1 MKSDTNQRG
10 SNTILF
16 QNQLAKPARMVV
28 VATMS
33 ETAPKREN
41 MWANLGF
48 NIILPMLLLSKGEAW
63 LSSVPPWGVLIIALA
78 FPIGYFIYDLKERKK
93 ANGFSIIGFISVLLT
108 GGIGLL
114 KLSPMVFA
122 IKETAVPLIFGVAVV
137 ASLKTKKP
145 LIRMMLYNPSVMDV
159 DKVDRALDTEEKR
172 NGFNKL
178 MVNCTWIIAASFLVS
193 ATLNFFITR
202 IVVTTDPNIDQAAF
216 TAEIGRQ
223 GFITWIVLTL
233 ATLPL
238 MVFAMYKLF
247 KGIKEL
253 TGYGL
258 EDVILDAKKDKKEAV
273 EANNSAE

>member
-1 MKSDTNQRG
+1 
-10 SNTILF
+10 
-16 QNQLAKPARMVV
+16 MVV
-28 VATMS
+28 VAHMP

-41 MWANLGF
+41 MWVNLGF
-48 NIILPMLLLSKGEAW
+48 NIILPMLLLSKGDKW
-63 LSSVPPWGVLIIALA
+63 LSFLPPWGVLVVALA
-78 FPIGYFIYDLKERKK
+78 FPIGYFIYDLQSRKK

-122 IKETAVPLIFGVAVV
+122 IKETTVPLIFGFAVV

-145 LIRMMLYNPSVMDV
+145 LIKMMLYNPSIMDV
-159 DKVDRALDTEEKR
+159 DKVDAALDTPEKKSAFDR
-172 NGFNKL
+172 L
-178 MVNCTWIIAASFLVS
+178 MVTCTWIFAASFLVS

-202 IVVTTDPNIDQAAF
+202 VIVTTDPNIDQAAF
-216 TAEIGRQ
+216 NAEIGKQ
-223 GFITWIVLTL
+223 SLITWIVLTI

-238 MVFAMYKLF
+238 MVAAMWKLF

-258 EDVILDAKKDKKEAV
+258 EDVMLDAKKE
-273 EANNSAE
+273 N